1 MGRIIKRIQRSA
13 YEGGWYKRRS
23 AREKFSGGSGHNAE
37 AVKEER
43 RLAAEHREET
53 RVQSRGRRFMGA
65 ITRLFRRQER

>member
-13 YEGGWYKRRS
+13 YEGGWMKEGKRLKRHGFHIPNH
-23 AREKFSGGSGHNAE
+23 R
-37 AVKEER
+37 AVKEAR